1 MPEPTDKTETTE
13 TAETTET
20 PEVEVETEETGE
32 TEETETE
39 SEPEAEGGLTAS
51 QLKEAENLYKSLMS
65 RETAGP
71 MVRALMEH
79 VGIRPETIRTE
90 RDAEKAEK
98 SIKDVVKERLGKQY
112 EFLADQ
118 LGDALE
124 GAFEVFSKKSDG
136 KLSQLAQNQMERD
149 IESSMDRLRRE
160 TKGESK
166 ELETRMV
173 ALANEIP
180 IGKMSVETYVRRLH
194 AIAIGEKPGRRPTNG
209 SPNPDKIR
217 RNANDA
223 PGRLRGTSAGSDFQ
237 GVKIPNKTLSL
248 SESVKFAFDQQ
259 TKQR

>member
-1 MPEPTDKTETTE
+1 MADENKTETTE
-13 TAETTET
+13 TAETPET
-20 PEVEVETEETGE
+20 VEVEVETEETEETSETGE
-32 TEETETE
+32 TEEE
-39 SEPEAEGGLTAS
+39 SSGGGLTAT

-79 VGIRPETIRTE
+79 VGIRPENIRTE

-149 IESSMDRLRRE
+149 IESSMDKLRRE

-194 AIAIGEKPGRRPTNG
+194 AIATGEKGNRPLSG
-209 SPNPDKIR
+209 KPNPDKIR

-223 PGRLRGTSAGSDFQ
+223 PGRLRGTSAGSDFL

>member
-1 MPEPTDKTETTE
+1 MADENKTETTE
-13 TAETTET
+13 TAETAET
-20 PEVEVETEETGE
+20 PEVEVETEETVETDE
-32 TEETETE
+32 TEEEL
-39 SEPEAEGGLTAS
+39 SGEGGLTAS

-79 VGIRPETIRTE
+79 VGIRPENIRTE

-149 IESSMDRLRRE
+149 IESSMDKLRRE

-194 AIAIGEKPGRRPTNG
+194 AIATGEKGSRPLSGR
-209 SPNPDKIR
+209 PNPDKIR

-223 PGRLRGTSAGSDFQ
+223 PGRLRGTSAGSDFM
-237 GVKIPNKTLSL
+237 GTKIPNKTLSL